1 LTTASL
7 RGILLYIGEKVIYTA
22 VFQNTQGEYSFET
35 HVSSHDR
42 IKAWRDIHEKREGEN
57 SCLVLLID
65 GQASV
70 RTFNDIVDKAE

>member
-1 LTTASL
+1 M
-7 RGILLYIGEKVIYTA
+7 IYTA
-22 VFQNTQGEYSFET
+22 VFQNTENQYSFET

-42 IKAWRDIHEKREGEN
+42 NAAWRDIYEKREDEN

-70 RTFNDIVDKAE
+70 RTFDDVVDLPF